1 MAYKKNY
8 NKQEYKEKK
17 EEEIKAIVGSIE
29 DGIKQ
34 FQNSDFFKNYLEV
47 MSKFH
52 KYSFSN
58 SLLIAMQKPHATLVA
73 GFNTWKNQGRTVN
86 KGEKAITILAPCI
99 YKQKEKV
106 EVLNPETNKKETRE
120 VEHIKKIGFKK
131 VSVFD
136 ISQTQGKEIPRLTH
150 ELKGDVKE
158 LDIIKEAVEE
168 ITGIKIEYEAIRGGA
183 KGYFS
188 LMENRIAIKEGMEG
202 LQEAK
207 TILHEGVHAVL
218 HCNLKKDGI
227 DRYRAETEA
236 EATAFTICS
245 RLGLDTSQYSFPY
258 LASWASNPE
267 LTELK
272 ASLKTIQETAMKFID
287 KIEDKLKVLE
297 VDKEVAAYKEES
309 YKLNPKEKEVEIT
322 YSNYPDIE
330 RGDVISL
337 NKADEL
343 FREINEESRSDFWSD
358 TASYKINFLIRSED
372 GSTKEVIEPFEPG
385 AESGGL
391 KEFFKENFSEETIQE
406 IYGDD
411 ANKSES
417 LKNKISKLN
426 SKSMVNE
433 KKTNKEMDLSL

>member
-120 VEHIKKIGFKK
+120 VEHIKRIGFKK

-188 LMENRIAIKEGMEG
+188 PVDNRIAIKEGMEG
-202 LQEAK
+202 LQQAK

-227 DRYRAETEA
+227 DRHRAETEA

-297 VDKEVAAYKEES
+297 VDKEIEDYK
-309 YKLNPKEKEVEIT
+309 KETIKDKAKMKEIEIT
-322 YSNYPDIE
+322 YSNYPHIFK
-330 RGDVISL
+330 GDVFSL
-337 NKADEL
+337 EKADKE
-343 FREINEESRSDFWSD
+343 FREINEEEKNHRWSREIDYEVTFKVRD
-358 TASYKINFLIRSED
+358 ENGNE
-372 GSTKEVIEPFEPG
+372 KEVIKPFEFG
-385 AESGGL
+385 FEKGGL
-391 KEFFKENFSEETIQE
+391 KEFFENNFSKEVVTE
-406 IYGDD
+406 IFGTNE
-411 ANKSES
+411 NKNES
-417 LKNKISKLN
+417 LKDKINNLKDENKI
-426 SKSMVNE
+426 NE
-433 KKTNKEMDLSL
+433 KVKKEVEMSL

>member
-8 NKQEYKEKK
+8 NKEEYKEKK

-29 DGIKQ
+29 NGIKQ

-58 SLLIAMQKPHATLVA
+58 SLLIAMQKPQATLVA
-73 GFNTWKNQGRTVN
+73 GFNTWKNQGRNVN

-99 YKQKEKV
+99 YKKKEKV
-106 EVLNPETNKKETRE
+106 EVLNPETNKKEAKE

-136 ISQTQGKEIPRLTH
+136 ISQTQGKEIPRLTR
-150 ELKGDVKE
+150 ELKGDVRE
-158 LDIIKEAVEE
+158 LAVIKEAVEE

-188 LMENRIAIKEGMEG
+188 PMENKIAIKEGMEG

-218 HCNLKKDGI
+218 HCNLKKDKI
-227 DRYRAETEA
+227 DRCRAETEA

-267 LTELK
+267 LKELK
-272 ASLKTIQETAMKFID
+272 ESLKTIQETAMKFID

-297 VDKEVAAYKEES
+297 VDKEIENYKEAV
-309 YKLNPKEKEVEIT
+309 NMPKSKEEEIEIID
-322 YSNYPDIE
+322 SNYPYLFK
-330 RGDVISL
+330 GDVMPLS
-337 NKADEL
+337 KADKE
-343 FREINEESRSDFWSD
+343 FKEINIEEKEHRWSRNIDYEVTFKVRD
-358 TASYKINFLIRSED
+358 KKGNE
-372 GSTKEVIEPFEPG
+372 KEVIEPFQFGYEK
-385 AESGGL
+385 GGL
-391 KEFFKENFSEETIQE
+391 KEFFEDKFSKEVVNEVFGI
-406 IYGDD
+406 D
-411 ANKSES
+411 NKSES
-417 LKNKISKLN
+417 LKDKVANLKDEN
-426 SKSMVNE
+426 RE
-433 KKTNKEMDLSL
+433 NKEIKKEVELTL